1 METASDAGPAV
12 QRSTDWA
19 SFAADKK
26 IGFKKYL

>member
-19 SFAADKK
+19 SFAAVKK
-26 IGFKKYL
+26 VDFKK